1 MNSNQKS
8 MLKLTPAIL
17 GFGLLGLFGLLGY
30 ANAQEQGRVLSS
42 TPVVKQFYVPQQ
54 VCGTSQ
60 VAVPEPKTGAG
71 AVVGAVAGG
80 LIGSTLGSGAGQ
92 AASTAIGAISG
103 AIVGNNLETPSMDLQ
118 KVSTCSTQNVLQ
130 NATVYQVV
138 YEYAGK
144 QYNIEM
150 QSDPGKFV
158 NIQLNPV
165 AQGQLQ
171 PSGTAPPPGS
181 APVVNYASGAPTLA
195 STIVTPAPAYTVTT
209 YSYPSAYPY
218 GYGYGYGYVYPPVA
232 IGFGYYG
239 GCCGRRR

>member
-1 MNSNQKS
+1 MKSNQKS
-8 MLKLTPAIL
+8 ISQLAIALICFGSL
-17 GFGLLGLFGLLGY
+17 GS
-30 ANAQEQGRVLSS
+30 ANAQDQARVLSS

-60 VAVPEPKTGAG
+60 VAVAEPKTGAG

-80 LIGSTLGSGAGQ
+80 LIGNTLGSGAGQ
-92 AASTAIGAISG
+92 AAATAIGAISG
-103 AIVGNNLETPSMDLQ
+103 AIVGNNLEAPNVDLQ
-118 KVSTCSTQNVLQ
+118 NVATCSTQNTLQ
-130 NATVYQVV
+130 SATIYQVV

-158 NIQLNPV
+158 TLQLNPV

-181 APVVNYASGAPTLA
+181 APSVSYASGAPTLA
-195 STIVTPAPAYTVTT
+195 TTIVTPAPAYTVST
-209 YSYPSAYPY
+209 YRYPSAYPY
-218 GYGYGYGYVYPPVA
+218 GYGYVYGYVYPPVA

>member
-1 MNSNQKS
+1 MKSNQKS
-8 MLKLTPAIL
+8 ISQLAIALICFGSL
-17 GFGLLGLFGLLGY
+17 GS
-30 ANAQEQGRVLSS
+30 ANAQDQARVLSS

-60 VAVPEPKTGAG
+60 VAVAEPKTGAG

-80 LIGSTLGSGAGQ
+80 LIGNTLGSGAGQ
-92 AASTAIGAISG
+92 AAATAIGAISG
-103 AIVGNNLETPSMDLQ
+103 AIVGNNLEAPNVDLQ
-118 KVSTCSTQNVLQ
+118 NVATCSTQNTLQ
-130 NATVYQVV
+130 SATIYQVV

-158 NIQLNPV
+158 TLQLNPV

-181 APVVNYASGAPTLA
+181 APSVSYASGAPTLA
-195 STIVTPAPAYTVTT
+195 TTIVTPAPAYTVSTYPLWWSALYLTT
-209 YSYPSAYPY
+209 PTSTPRGSHCASAAQPW
-218 GYGYGYGYVYPPVA
+218 
-232 IGFGYYG
+232 
-239 GCCGRRR
+239 RRCS